1 MENTI
6 KRLPTL
12 DEVSYKSYREFY
24 YDCLQYSKADY
35 SVFKTAPDFVLKS
48 RNVIPQGEFKVFEY
62 TLVELKDAY
71 LKELEEKLE
80 AIKKR
85 AESMHPSFNY
95 KDAAQK
101 LAMTYL
107 DLQNYLGK

>member
-24 YDCLQYSKADY
+24 YDCLQYSKADF

-48 RNVIPQGEFKVFEY
+48 PNVIPQGEFKVFEY
-62 TLVELKDAY
+62 TLAELKDAY
-71 LKELEEKLE
+71 LKELEERLE
-80 AIKKR
+80 AIKKDV
-85 AESMHPSFNY
+85 EYYKPNFSMRGCDVANNIYFKFFKNY
-95 KDAAQK
+95 F
-101 LAMTYL
+101 
-107 DLQNYLGK
+107 